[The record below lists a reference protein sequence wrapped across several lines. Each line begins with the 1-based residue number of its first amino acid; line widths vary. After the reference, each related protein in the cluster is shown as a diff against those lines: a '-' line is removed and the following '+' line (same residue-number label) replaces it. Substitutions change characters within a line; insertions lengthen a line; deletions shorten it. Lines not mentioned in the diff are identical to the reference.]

1 MQRSTADKLTFLDA
15 GNPPTVC
22 QAAAAE
28 DHGSQHATPEGV
40 YTVDGQSTG
49 TELILANSIP
59 ILSLSL
65 SFSVFWPSQA
75 PAASIMGQ
83 EIQYSAPVSFP
94 LCACAMSFIFFL
106 SE

>member
-1 MQRSTADKLTFLDA
+1 MQRSTADKLTFFDA
-15 GNPPTVC
+15 GNPLTVC

-40 YTVDGQSTG
+40 YTVDGQSTA

-65 SFSVFWPSQA
+65 SFFLLLAQSGTDIIDHGPGNPIFCTSLIPHHVSVQCH
-75 PAASIMGQ
+75 
-83 EIQYSAPVSFP
+83 
-94 LCACAMSFIFFL
+94 L
-106 SE
+106 